1 MGWKKLIVIA
11 LKSYINETS
20 LVCDVD
26 ESSTNK
32 HAQKSPERV
41 CTQKTLKS
49 KTWDYEMKNQ
59 AKSKP
64 ISFKTVTNGLKYDE
78 V

>member
-1 MGWKKLIVIA
+1 MIA
-11 LKSYINETS
+11 LKSYSNETS

-32 HAQKSPERV
+32 HAQKDSERHSERV

-49 KTWDYEMKNQ
+49 KTWDYQMKNQ